1 MKIHEY
7 QAKQLFSQFN
17 VTVPEGYIA
26 TSVDEAV
33 AVAQRLSTPK
43 VVVKAQIHAG
53 GRGKGG
59 GVKVVDKTN
68 VVEAAQAILG
78 MQLVTHQTGAAG
90 QLVKTVL
97 IEEASNIAREL
108 YLAIVLDRA
117 SARPVLMASTEGGM
131 DIEEVAAHTPEK
143 IVKVGIH
150 PSLGLQ
156 AFQTR
161 DICFALGLTP
171 TQAKQASKLI
181 EGLYKLFVAK
191 DASLVEIN
199 PLVVTADDRV
209 LALDGKVN
217 IDDNALFR
225 LPDVVAMRDT
235 DEEDPLEVEASN
247 YHLNYI
253 KLEGDVGCM
262 VNGAGLAMA
271 TMDMVQLA
279 GASAANFLDVGG
291 GANEE
296 AIENAF
302 RILISDKSVKVVLIN
317 IFGGIL
323 RCDLLAQGVIKAANK
338 LNMKLPLVIRMKGT
352 NVEEGKALLK
362 ASTLTFTLADTL
374 EEAAQATMAS
384 LKTAVPA

>member
-7 QAKQLFSQFN
+7 QAKQLFAQFN
-17 VTVPEGYIA
+17 VIVPEGYVA
-26 TSVDEAV
+26 TTVEDAV

-59 GVKVVDKTN
+59 GVKVVDKAN
-68 VVEAAQAILG
+68 VAEADQAILG
-78 MQLVTHQTGAAG
+78 MQLV
-90 QLVKTVL
+90 LV
-97 IEEASNIAREL
+97 EEASNIAREL

-117 SARPVLMASTEGGM
+117 TARPVLMASTEGGM

-143 IVKVGIH
+143 IVKIGIH

-156 AFQTR
+156 AFQVR
-161 DICFALGLTP
+161 DICFALGLNAP
-171 TQAKQASKLI
+171 QAKQASQLI
-181 EGLYKLFVAK
+181 NGLYALFVAK

-225 LPDVVAMRDT
+225 LSDVAAMRDT
-235 DEEDPLEVEASN
+235 DEEDPLEVEAST

-302 RILISDKSVKVVLIN
+302 RILISDSSVKVVLIN

-323 RCDLLAQGVIKAANK
+323 RCDLLAQGVVKAANK
-338 LNMKLPLVIRMKGT
+338 LNMTLPLVIRMKGT
-352 NVEEGKALLK
+352 NVEEGKAILK
-362 ASTLTFTLADTL
+362 ASSLTFTLADTL

>member
-1 MKIHEY
+1 
-7 QAKQLFSQFN
+7 
-17 VTVPEGYIA
+17 
-26 TSVDEAV
+26 
-33 AVAQRLSTPK
+33 
-43 VVVKAQIHAG
+43 
-53 GRGKGG
+53 
-59 GVKVVDKTN
+59 
-68 VVEAAQAILG
+68 
-78 MQLVTHQTGAAG
+78 
-90 QLVKTVL
+90 
-97 IEEASNIAREL
+97 
-108 YLAIVLDRA
+108 
-117 SARPVLMASTEGGM
+117 MASTEGGM

-143 IVKVGIH
+143 IVKIGIH

-156 AFQTR
+156 AFQVR
-161 DICFALGLTP
+161 DICFALGLNAP
-171 TQAKQASKLI
+171 QAKQASQLI
-181 EGLYKLFVAK
+181 NGLYALFVAK

-225 LPDVVAMRDT
+225 LSDVAAMRDT
-235 DEEDPLEVEASN
+235 DEEDPLEVEAST

-302 RILISDKSVKVVLIN
+302 RILISDSSVKVVLIN

-323 RCDLLAQGVIKAANK
+323 RCDLLAQGVVKAANK
-338 LNMKLPLVIRMKGT
+338 LNMTLPLVIRMKGT
-352 NVEEGKALLK
+352 NVEEGKAILK
-362 ASTLTFTLADTL
+362 ASSLTFTLADTL

>member
-1 MKIHEY
+1 
-7 QAKQLFSQFN
+7 
-17 VTVPEGYIA
+17 
-26 TSVDEAV
+26 
-33 AVAQRLSTPK
+33 
-43 VVVKAQIHAG
+43 VVKAQIHAG

-59 GVKVVDKTN
+59 GVKVVDKAN
-68 VVEAAQAILG
+68 VAEAAQAILG

-90 QLVKTVL
+90 QLVKSVL
-97 IEEASNIAREL
+97 VEEASNIAREL

-117 SARPVLMASTEGGM
+117 TARPVLMASTEGGM

-143 IVKVGIH
+143 IVKIGIH

-156 AFQTR
+156 AFQVR
-161 DICFALGLTP
+161 DICFALGLNAP
-171 TQAKQASKLI
+171 QAKQASQLI
-181 EGLYKLFVAK
+181 NGLYALFVAK

-225 LPDVVAMRDT
+225 LSDVAAMRDT
-235 DEEDPLEVEASN
+235 DEEDPLEVEAST

-302 RILISDKSVKVVLIN
+302 RILISDSSVKVVLIN

-323 RCDLLAQGVIKAANK
+323 RCDLLAQGVVKAANK
-338 LNMKLPLVIRMKGT
+338 LNMTLPLVIRMKGT
-352 NVEEGKALLK
+352 NVEEGKAILK
-362 ASTLTFTLADTL
+362 ASSLTFTLADTL